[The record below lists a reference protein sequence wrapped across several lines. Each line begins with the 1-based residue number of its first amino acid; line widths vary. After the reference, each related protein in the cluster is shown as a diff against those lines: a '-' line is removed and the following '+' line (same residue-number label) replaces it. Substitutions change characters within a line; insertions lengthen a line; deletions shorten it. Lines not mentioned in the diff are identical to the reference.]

1 MDSADRIDSFIH
13 FISSEAHNVFLSLS
27 TILHWILN
35 FLEILAILID
45 SVSNLLIRF
54 DLDYYCEVLP
64 IELSSSC
71 QVVARYPPTPHWKSF
86 FNVPDKDFFF
96 RRTFRILSRSSTRL
110 PLMASDGDDSEVSPL
125 LGKTGNGSIDGKID
139 SVSVDGGL
147 TTDAAD
153 TTADIER
160 RPSLDEGRAAQFQ
173 GSPEIQEKLK
183 YILPALSIGVSQS
196 DRICFFKWQLVTKS
210 MQILLSAA
218 DQTIIVSS
226 YGSIGSELKALNL
239 TSWIATSYFLTL
251 TSFQPLYGK
260 LSDIFGRK
268 ACLLYAYAVFGL
280 GCLFC
285 GLSQD
290 IKQLIAAR
298 VSPHLDLSAHI
309 WC

>member
-1 MDSADRIDSFIH
+1 
-13 FISSEAHNVFLSLS
+13 
-27 TILHWILN
+27 
-35 FLEILAILID
+35 
-45 SVSNLLIRF
+45 
-54 DLDYYCEVLP
+54 
-64 IELSSSC
+64 
-71 QVVARYPPTPHWKSF
+71 
-86 FNVPDKDFFF
+86 
-96 RRTFRILSRSSTRL
+96 
-110 PLMASDGDDSEVSPL
+110 
-125 LGKTGNGSIDGKID
+125 
-139 SVSVDGGL
+139 
-147 TTDAAD
+147 
-153 TTADIER
+153 
-160 RPSLDEGRAAQFQ
+160 
-173 GSPEIQEKLK
+173 
-183 YILPALSIGVSQS
+183 
-196 DRICFFKWQLVTKS
+196 

-226 YGSIGSELKALNL
+226 YGSIGNELKALNL